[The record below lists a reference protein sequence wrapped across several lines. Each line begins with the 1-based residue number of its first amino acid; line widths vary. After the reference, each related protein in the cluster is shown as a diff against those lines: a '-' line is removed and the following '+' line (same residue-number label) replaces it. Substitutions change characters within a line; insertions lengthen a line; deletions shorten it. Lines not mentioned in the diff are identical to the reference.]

1 MVLRKKTEIFIRNK
15 DVGNLW
21 WKGGTLS
28 RRKKLQGACFRIFI
42 QKSHSWTYKQ
52 NHGMCILYRT
62 EWPLFWLEKDIL
74 LVWFEA
80 PRFRRT
86 NRFQENLNLICDE
99 RGVPF
104 FLKFSCGVFPPEAV
118 VVDPAGF
125 PFIGY
130 RNSCRGAGGAHLGPV
145 AGWRVGGLVAHPVS
159 FGGGFFLGLGNE
171 GMKTDMKAI
180 HKLYKGWNFHHFFLL
195 KSVWL
200 LSPYSFHIIYA
211 LIPWIFDSGIT
222 QQQRT
227 WQFAVDQLEKWQVGW
242 RTSVAYLQGH
252 LQPQLAIYFFGHWN
266 GANFIFF

>member
-1 MVLRKKTEIFIRNK
+1 MNAGFDFSWLL
-15 DVGNLW
+15 LW
-21 WKGGTLS
+21 S
-28 RRKKLQGACFRIFI
+28 I
-42 QKSHSWTYKQ
+42 
-52 NHGMCILYRT
+52 
-62 EWPLFWLEKDIL
+62 
-74 LVWFEA
+74 
-80 PRFRRT
+80 
-86 NRFQENLNLICDE
+86 
-99 RGVPF
+99 
-104 FLKFSCGVFPPEAV
+104 PPEAV

-145 AGWRVGGLVAHPVS
+145 AGWRWWVGGPPCKFWGGIF
-159 FGGGFFLGLGNE
+159 FGLREWGNE
-171 GMKTDMKAI
+171 NRYES
-180 HKLYKGWNFHHFFLL
+180 LYISYIRVEHFHHFSLL

-227 WQFAVDQLEKWQVGW
+227 WEFAVDQLEKWQVGW